1 MESEIK
7 QIVVT
12 GEHGLNGK
20 KRRTRKNQKGG
31 GSTQG
36 GTIVQ
41 LNSTSSTAPTTP
53 VEGVNPAKIAQT
65 AAPVITMTG
74 GKVKV
79 ILKESPKKK
88 SNIVLSVNKI
98 TSVNNTLKPL
108 SENKAKTRSNKSSK
122 KILFSLKNL
131 RKKLSTAKTIKKTS
145 EEKTLSDIKKTLED
159 AKLIKKDSKAP
170 EQMIRQI
177 YNDYM
182 MLKHKAL

>member
-1 MESEIK
+1 MESETK

-12 GEHGLNGK
+12 GEVK
-20 KRRTRKNQKGG
+20 KRRSRKNQRGG

-41 LNSTSSTAPTTP
+41 LNSTASSTALNTP
-53 VEGVNPAKIAQT
+53 LVEGINPAKIAAI
-65 AAPVITMTG
+65 AAPVMSG

-88 SNIVLSVNKI
+88 TNIVLSVNK
-98 TSVNNTLKPL
+98 VNTLKPL
-108 SENKAKTRSNKSSK
+108 SEKTNKTRNKSSK
-122 KILFSLKNL
+122 KIIFSLKNL
-131 RKKLSTAKTIKKTS
+131 RKKLYTAKTIKKTS
-145 EEKTLSDIKKTLED
+145 EEKVIGDIKKTLED

-170 EQMIRQI
+170 EAMIRQI

-182 MLKHKAL
+182 SLKHKAL

>member
-1 MESEIK
+1 MDDKSSETK

-12 GEHGLNGK
+12 GEHGIKG
-20 KRRTRKNQKGG
+20 RRRSRKNHKGG

-41 LNSTSSTAPTTP
+41 LNSTASTSSTANTLS

-65 AAPVITMTG
+65 AAPLMTG

-79 ILKESPKKK
+79 ILKEPLNKKK
-88 SNIVLSVNKI
+88 TNIVLSVNK
-98 TSVNNTLKPL
+98 VNTLKPL
-108 SENKAKTRSNKSSK
+108 GEKTNKTRSKSSSK

-145 EEKTLSDIKKTLED
+145 EEKSIGDIKKTLEE
-159 AKLIKKDSKAP
+159 AKLIKVGSKAP

-182 MLKHKAL
+182 TLKHKAL

>member
-1 MESEIK
+1 MELDTK

-12 GEHGLNGK
+12 GDIK
-20 KRRTRKNQKGG
+20 KRRSRKNHKGG

-41 LNSTSSTAPTTP
+41 LNSTASTGSTANTLS
-53 VEGVNPAKIAQT
+53 VEGVNPAKIAAT
-65 AAPVITMTG
+65 AAAVMTG

-88 SNIVLSVNKI
+88 TNIVLSVNK
-98 TSVNNTLKPL
+98 VNTLKPL
-108 SENKAKTRSNKSSK
+108 SEKTNKTRSKSSSK

-131 RKKLSTAKTIKKTS
+131 RKKLSKAKTIKKTS
-145 EEKTLSDIKKTLED
+145 EEKSIGDIKITLEE
-159 AKLIKKDSKAP
+159 AKLIKVGSKAP

-182 MLKHKAL
+182 TLKHKAL